1 MTEQGRVIGQIA
13 CVALIVFTRLINAG
27 VLFPI
32 VFRKDGTTYDPL
44 LDSWRRQNKTIR

>member
-32 VFRKDGTTYDPL
+32 VFRADGATYDPL
-44 LDSWRRQNKTIR
+44 LDWWHR